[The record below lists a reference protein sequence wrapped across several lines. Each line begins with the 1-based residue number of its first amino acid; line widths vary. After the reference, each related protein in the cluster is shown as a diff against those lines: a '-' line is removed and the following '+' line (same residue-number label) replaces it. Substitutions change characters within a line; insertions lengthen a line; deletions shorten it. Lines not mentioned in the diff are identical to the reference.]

1 MEKNNQKILE
11 KIKKVLALSKNNP
24 SQEEAA
30 AALLMAQKL
39 MVEHNFTM
47 EEVEGVEDKAREA
60 SVDYSVN
67 SGSRTSW
74 KVALALIIG
83 NNFKTEV
90 LKSGSGFCFIGM
102 EEDVQLTV
110 SLFNL
115 ASDIIDKGMKK
126 VRRDARKKNTFTD
139 GLAGDYVHG
148 FLDGLKAKFAE
159 QVEREGWALILVKPE
174 AVVEKTKELTSGRP
188 KVVVK
193 DRLGRRGNQE
203 AYQEGYRAGKSLNS
217 QKQLRA

>member
-1 MEKNNQKILE
+1 MEKNNQKIME

-39 MVEHNFTM
+39 MVEHNLTM
-47 EEVEGVEDKAREA
+47 EEVEGVTDKDREA
-60 SVDYSVN
+60 QVDYSVM
-67 SGSRTSW
+67 SGSHTAW
-74 KVALALIIG
+74 KVALAVIIG

-90 LKSGSGFCFIGM
+90 LRAGAGFCFIGM

-126 VRRDARKKNTFTD
+126 VRRDARKKGYFTD

-148 FLDGLKAKFAE
+148 FLDGLQAKFAE
-159 QVEREGWALILVKPE
+159 QVEREGWALILVKPD
-174 AVVEKTKELTSGRP
+174 AVVKKTQELATGKPS
-188 KVVVK
+188 KVK
-193 DRLGRRGNQE
+193 DRLGRQGNQR
-203 AYQEGYRAGKSLNS
+203 AYQEGYRAGKNLNS
-217 QKQLRA
+217 QKQLNA